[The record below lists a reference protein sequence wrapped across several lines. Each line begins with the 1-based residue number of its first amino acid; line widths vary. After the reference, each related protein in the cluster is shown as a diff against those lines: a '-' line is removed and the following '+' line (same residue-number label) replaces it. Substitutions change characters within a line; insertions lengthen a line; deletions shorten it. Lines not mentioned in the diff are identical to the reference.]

1 MDRTDRVGPPRVDV
15 RRSARRKRTVTAY
28 RQGDTIV
35 VLLPQWMSKADERRT
50 VDRLV
55 DRVLAGEGRRRRP
68 VADADLAERADRLSR
83 FYLLPRL
90 GSVPLPSSVGW
101 VGNQQK

>member
-50 VDRLV
+50 VGRLG
-55 DRVLAGEGRRRRP
+55 DRVLAGAARPRRP
-68 VADADLAERADRLSR
+68 ADDAELTDRARRLSR
-83 FYLLPRL
+83 RYLGPRL
-90 GSVPLPSSVGW
+90 GTTPLPGSVGW
-101 VGNQQK
+101 VGNQ